1 MLLEIADAI
10 SVVLEHSD
18 AYAQQH
24 ERDRLVEIGEM
35 ATGMAHEIRNPLGSI
50 KGAVQCLEPSKVPEE
65 YRDFLTV
72 ILKKSTGSTA
82 LSRNSSTMRAPSKAI
97 PSQPISTRL

>member
-35 ATGMAHEIRNPLGSI
+35 ATGMAHEIRTHSGPL
-50 KGAVQCLEPSKVPEE
+50 KEPCNALSPQKFRRNIE
-65 YRDFLTV
+65 T
-72 ILKKSTGSTA
+72 STGY
-82 LSRNSSTMRAPSKAI
+82 SRGG
-97 PSQPISTRL
+97 